1 MGKAANNE
9 ILKIRARFFN
19 NLSSGT
25 AVVAITMMMAPFF
38 FQSMRELSVKG
49 ILMAACPVVLLLIL
63 SWFWNL
69 TAIDIA
75 SEIED

>member
-1 MGKAANNE
+1 MGKVGRNE

-38 FQSMRELSVKG
+38 FQSMWELSVKG
-49 ILMAACPVVLLLIL
+49 ILMAACPVVLLSIL
-63 SWFWNL
+63 SWFWHL
-69 TAIDIA
+69 TAMEIA
-75 SEIED
+75 SQIED